1 MGDVEN
7 QKENLGEIDT
17 QNLFEKPK
25 QAISYPKSSASMIAS
40 TTVHVADPPIKHVHI
55 DEEAGEKANKNNAPR
70 DPRLATTYLSYRLY
84 IKGIFLILA
93 IFSII

>member
-17 QNLFEKPK
+17 QNVFEKPK
-25 QAISYPKSSASMIAS
+25 QAYPKSSASMIAS

-84 IKGIFLILA
+84 IKGIFLI
-93 IFSII
+93 